1 MEPLKNS
8 YNSLKIRSI
17 ASLFFCALLLTD
29 CGKKNN
35 DPAPNTQTLNIGGEK
50 LEYADVGTVSN
61 VVKQSNATE
70 VKLEDMQAF
79 EKEEGGKLTFKNT
92 AASIKALKPGQVVL
106 FEGYEL
112 KKIVSITETGGKI
125 VATTTDAK
133 FTDYYKSA
141 KINYTKKMSWTES
154 TIKNARFNVGG
165 RLSAFSETRLDNGV
179 EFSGTI
185 ANFAISLKLTPEA
198 GGGGRKL
205 NVEMTARRGNLAGI
219 QMKGFIS
226 DFSAESDIDV
236 ADSQINTYNHQ
247 HNNLNGELEVKYAF
261 LTLSEIAQISI
272 PLEIS
277 RTILV
282 QGVIPVTFTMKA
294 NLKVFPEVAANSTC
308 QAHLKLTY
316 NGTQGFNYNNRSLQT
331 AGTIG
336 GFDVTRLG
344 DTGSASEGI
353 VGVGVGLEFPRFS
366 IGVFHNL
373 VVPYILNN
381 TSVVS
386 YFESGLPFVPGPC
399 NQTVLKLKGVVGV
412 DMSFFGLSYSGSQDL
427 YEKTR
432 EFKTAG
438 SRCPEASMPK
448 VSAVM
453 GEE

>member
-1 MEPLKNS
+1 MKNQFNFLKYSN
-8 YNSLKIRSI
+8 L
-17 ASLFFCALLLTD
+17 ALLLI
-29 CGKKNN
+29 CAFVQIECNKKVN
-35 DPAPNTQTLNIGGEK
+35 DPTPNVETLKIGTEN
-50 LEYADVGTVSN
+50 LEYADTGTVTN
-61 VVKQSNATE
+61 VVKQANATE

-79 EKEEGGKLTFKNT
+79 EKETAGKLTFKNT
-92 AASIKALKPGQVVL
+92 ATSVKALKPGQVVL

-112 KKIVSITETGGKI
+112 KKIVSITESGGKI
-125 VATTTDAK
+125 IATTTDAK

-141 KINYTKKMSWTES
+141 KITYSKKMSWTES
-154 TIKNARFNVGG
+154 TLKNARFKVGG
-165 RLSAFSETRLDNGV
+165 RLSAFTESRLDNGV
-179 EFSGTI
+179 EFSGTL
-185 ANFAISLKLTPEA
+185 AGFALSLKLNPEA

-205 NVEMTARRGNLAGI
+205 NVEMTARRGNVAGI
-219 QMKGFIS
+219 EMKGFIS
-226 DFSAESDIDV
+226 DFSAESDINV
-236 ADSQINTYNHQ
+236 ANSQIDTYNHE
-247 HNNLNGELEVKYAF
+247 HNNLNGELEVKYAI

-282 QGVIPVTFTMKA
+282 NGVIPVTFTLKC
-294 NLKVFPEVAANSTC
+294 NLKVYPEVAENSTC

-331 AGTIG
+331 AGTVA

-344 DTGSASEGI
+344 DTGSASAGI

-366 IGVFHNL
+366 IGIFHNL

-399 NQTVLKLKGVVGV
+399 NRTTMTLKGVVGV
-412 DMSFFGLSYSGSQDL
+412 DMSFFNLSYTASEDL
-427 YEKTR
+427 YEKKK

-438 SRCPEASMPK
+438 SRCPEASMPR
-448 VSAVM
+448 VSQVM
-453 GEE
+453 LEE